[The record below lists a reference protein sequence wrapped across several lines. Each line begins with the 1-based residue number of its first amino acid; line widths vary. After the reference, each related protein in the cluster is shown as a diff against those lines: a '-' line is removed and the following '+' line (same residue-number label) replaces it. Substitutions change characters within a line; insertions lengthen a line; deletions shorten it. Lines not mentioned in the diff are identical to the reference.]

1 MGVHGYIDGYMH
13 KRAVGPAAV
22 KAARRVA
29 KPAGNLLRGVPE
41 GTPVGSAAEGAKR
54 VSQGAKMDRWYPHVE
69 PKISLWDR
77 LKALDPGRKAS
88 QAAQDAREFATY
100 QRNRLTGEAGDYVS
114 WWRNNMKGIAPR
126 TTAPDAVAGRTEAL
140 LREKRRARNL
150 QVLANTQR
158 AAAGGSAGA
167 VVAGVKN
174 LPDKPV
180 PPTVGAAV
188 PAKD

>member
-13 KRAVGPAAV
+13 KQAVGPAAV

-41 GTPVGSAAEGAKR
+41 SKPVGSAAEGAKR

-69 PKISLWDR
+69 PKVSLWDR

-100 QRNRLTGEAGDYVS
+100 QRNRLMGEPGPY
-114 WWRNNMKGIAPR
+114 GPH
-126 TTAPDAVAGRTEAL
+126 TTATDIASGRASAA

-150 QVLANTQR
+150 QLLANTQR

-174 LPDKPV
+174 LPDKSV